1 MPDPFKQ
8 VKIIELMELFDD
20 EEVTT
25 ADKIDRPEKAIE
37 RQAIDDFMERNPRA
51 GGGMLVEPGFGGTRQ
66 GYKGIT
72 EYNLEQRKKAFQEL
86 FDKHG
91 EDAVRKAFTDETGIK
106 NLDKILTDTNY
117 KKQKTKDILN
127 NFKQKFKKNIKETGQ
142 FRPGKEARI
151 FKRNIRATKEADLQI
166 KLLEATNTGNFFK
179 PKEFAKA
186 NNVSMRAVK
195 KAAERLQL
203 NIYKK
208 RMIVAGKET
217 TAKLNW
223 LPDDANISDNALNKL
238 WKSKLI
244 KYERNKI
251 DEIFFDS
258 FGREFTKGTKNK
270 NPNYNPKKFLAIKKN
285 LNEYRQL
292 KQAINAKYPN
302 INFELDHPLSKSSLN
317 KLFNATTDQL
327 TRVNVLDADLNNGFK
342 DTLSLQYEKAV
353 QGNNLNKKKAVE
365 KIARDLKLNIGKISD
380 DATNFKY
387 GVKEFQKLNIK
398 DEIGKSLLNLSNLNK
413 NFQTYA
419 KNNPKL
425 FEAADVSPTQT
436 FTRVTPSQIKKI
448 QSMLKSEGPTLGMNL
463 GFLKG
468 FGEAIKAVPTPAG
481 TLGLTAGFGVD
492 PTSAIDR
499 ASIAAE
505 AAFAPQLV
513 KQTSKITSN
522 PIFQR
527 FLNLGLSPQMAL
539 RAARVASPIGIASLG
554 AEGAYQLGKF
564 TKDRIKQLREMSP
577 EDREELRRKGDEFA
591 FSEFAAAGGGIAK
604 QAGDP
609 SGPPPE
615 SGPNSQGLQGLFN
628 RVKKA

>member
-25 ADKIDRPEKAIE
+25 LDQIKERPQKALDREMFQNAFREEK
-37 RQAIDDFMERNPRA
+37 A
-51 GGGMLVEPGFGGTRQ
+51 GGGMLVEPGFGGVRQ
-66 GYKGIT
+66 GYKEIT

-106 NLDKILTDTNY
+106 NLDKILTDTDY
-117 KKQKTKDILN
+117 KNQKTKDILN

-166 KLLEATNTGNFFK
+166 KLLEATNTKNFFN
-179 PKEFAKA
+179 PKNFAKK

-208 RMIVAGKET
+208 RMIAAGKET
-217 TAKLNW
+217 AAKLNW

-436 FTRVTPSQIKKI
+436 FTKVTPSQIKKI

-527 FLNLGLSPQMAL
+527 FLNLGLSPKMAL
-539 RAARVASPIGIASLG
+539 RAARIASPIGIGSLIGEATIAG
-554 AEGAYQLGKF
+554 A
-564 TKDRIKQLREMSP
+564 KDSMKESKRIDAI
-577 EDREELRRKGDEFA
+577 EDKERQMQEFDNLIKNIKGF
-591 FSEFAAAGGGIAK
+591 AGGGIAK
-604 QAGDP
+604 QAGDR
-609 SGPPPE
+609 SGAMLE
-615 SGPNSQGLQGLFN
+615 SMNPDSQGLRGLLKRGN
-628 RVKKA
+628 KI